1 MFSSQNNL
9 GGEKSSRSPDK
20 QLPRPD
26 SSPDLAR
33 DHRAN
38 GNHGNPPSKP
48 PNSSSSLSNGT
59 NVFLLLVV
67 QFGNLNRDVFFERN
81 KTLSS
86 GDIEYLMERR
96 APPPPVNGNSN
107 TNPPPASRLQTDI
120 QGDLTDECLES
131 MNGTEPK
138 SIVRS
143 NSKSIGG
150 GTRDPSRKG
159 ERPEKPIKDQD
170 KVWLPDNIDTSIC
183 FLPGWYWPSVPDD
196 QAGV

>member
-1 MFSSQNNL
+1 MF
-9 GGEKSSRSPDK
+9 
-20 QLPRPD
+20 
-26 SSPDLAR
+26 
-33 DHRAN
+33 
-38 GNHGNPPSKP
+38 
-48 PNSSSSLSNGT
+48 
-59 NVFLLLVV
+59 

-107 TNPPPASRLQTDI
+107 TNPPPASRLQTDN